1 VSYGRKTLLRNSKVG
16 ATVQYRLVESIN
28 VAVASNVTTAIYGLN
43 YSGGEARSAVDSHRL
58 FNGARRVVVC

>member
-1 VSYGRKTLLRNSKVG
+1 MSYGRKTLLRNSKVG

-43 YSGGEARSAVDSHRL
+43 
-58 FNGARRVVVC
+58 